1 MRQRAGAGEL
11 AYGGGGGGRGK
22 VAIISGK
29 VEPTSVFEEENAAPP
44 FELVV
49 EVDVKHE
56 NRARPVAV
64 QLRTRK

>member
-11 AYGGGGGGRGK
+11 AYGGGGRGK